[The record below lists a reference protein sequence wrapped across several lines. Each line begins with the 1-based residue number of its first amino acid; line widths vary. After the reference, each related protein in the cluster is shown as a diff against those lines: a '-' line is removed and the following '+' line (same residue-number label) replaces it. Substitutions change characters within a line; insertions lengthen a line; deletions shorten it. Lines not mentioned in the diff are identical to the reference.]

1 MANQMPRTA
10 PKAAPLYIA
19 AALIFCAASSSV
31 GHAREAPQR
40 DAMEQCVE
48 NLMVRLGRLKA
59 PESQVGQEVVSRC
72 DRELHETLAEAI
84 RSGEAPFCSVETC
97 LELARMRAAKE
108 AREEYRERFLR

>member
-1 MANQMPRTA
+1 MPRTP
-10 PKAAPLYIA
+10 PKAAAFYIA
-19 AALIFCAASSSV
+19 AALVFWFASPSAPQ
-31 GHAREAPQR
+31 AREARQR

-48 NLMVRLGRLKA
+48 NLMVRLGRSKA

-84 RSGEAPFCSVETC
+84 RSGEAPFCSVESC